1 MDEETEKENNISEEE
16 EYEDLRASMRTFSKT
31 YKVVR

>member
-1 MDEETEKENNISEEE
+1 MDEETEKENNIIPEEE
-16 EYEDLRASMRTFSKT
+16 LEDLRATMRTFSKT